1 MSALPN
7 GVTVEAMVHNA
18 QAIGRKLLLACSSLI
33 FISGLTGT
41 CLADNVTFLRIDRS
55 IVQQRIQQAPQTPE
69 QRVQTLRVMFEKA
82 GCTKDKIQ
90 VQNVPDQAF
99 PNVICTLPGTEYGTI
114 LVAARLDYD
123 SRGDEGAVGWGGVA
137 MLPLL
142 AESLTSTNHRHT
154 LVFAAFSGADT
165 AGASWYWKNLSDAQR
180 REFRGVVDLDHLG
193 RTPASYS
200 TNANGAVMA
209 SLLPAA
215 ARALRIDPD
224 PQSIADVPEGYAAFF
239 QRAHVPAVTIYS
251 AGYLSNDASGAQSP
265 ATVNPLLPTDVHQVP
280 SSTPPSFA
288 LKTALDPATYNQTY
302 NLLCVYVLFL
312 DRGLGA
318 SKHPAP
324 ETQVAKAEA
333 PKPIEDAPPTVSAA
347 APVPLP
353 DVLRP
358 AKASMPSTGTEIAS
372 IAPGTSAPNTSAGA
386 TIHVNA
392 RLVQFDVVV
401 TDSQGRPV
409 KNLTAADFTVLQD
422 GKPQAI
428 RAFELHSPAVDQA
441 TTPVAVGIKPTAT
454 ATAANTYT
462 NVPAKAPQNS
472 WTVVLFDVLN
482 TATSDQAYARSQ
494 LLQLLKG
501 IPAGKPVALF
511 VLTQRLE
518 MLQGFTE
525 DPKQLMQMAELLD
538 PSKSQILTTMVE
550 RERTVANITATAQ
563 QAAPAVNTGAGGGGF
578 SSDSMVYNQA
588 SRIEQSYNDYEAFR
602 TTDRVRFTLEAM
614 QGLARAVSGYPGRKN
629 LIWLSGSFPV
639 QIEPDPASP
648 DEFRNVADFQDAI
661 RQTGS
666 LLATS
671 RVAVYPVDVRGL
683 QNKGID
689 ISVATAENQVMS
701 DVAPGSAHGVI
712 STSSSNAGATI
723 NAETVALSNDRITM
737 KSMAEQT
744 GGEAFVNTND
754 LKRVINRSLEDGS
767 TYYTLAY
774 TPPKEDAGGGYHRVV
789 VKLPSKG
796 LKLAY
801 RRGYYSIPQQVTG
814 GPEGTAALRAALQP
828 GMPPAT
834 SMLLTTSIEP
844 PDATRSDV
852 KINYVINSDGVV
864 FADVP
869 DNKKRAQLDC
879 MVIAFDSSGKEVAHA
894 SDTLDA
900 TIPLNAYAAVQQYGL
915 PAHQLISLP
924 PGKYNLRIGVMDR
937 TTQQIGTVDAPL
949 VVPNTA
955 VAQR

>member
-1 MSALPN
+1 MMHKAD
-7 GVTVEAMVHNA
+7 TAE
-18 QAIGRKLLLACSSLI
+18 RKILLACSGLI
-33 FISGLTGT
+33 FLSGLIGT
-41 CLADNVTFLRIDRS
+41 CVADNVTFLRIDRS

-90 VQNVPDQAF
+90 VQTVPDQAF
-99 PNVICTLPGTEYGTI
+99 PNVICTLPGSEYGTI
-114 LVAARLDYD
+114 LIASRLDYD
-123 SRGDEGAVGWGGVA
+123 SRGDEGAVGWGGVM

-154 LVFAAFSGADT
+154 LVFAAFSGTNT

-180 REFRGVVDLDHLG
+180 REFRGVVDLDHVG
-193 RTPASYS
+193 RTAAAYS
-200 TNANGAVMA
+200 TIANGAVMA
-209 SLLPAA
+209 RLLPAA
-215 ARALRIDPD
+215 AKALRIDPD
-224 PQSIADVPEGYAAFF
+224 PQPVADVPEGYAAFF
-239 QRAHVPAVTIYS
+239 QRAHVPSITIYS
-251 AGYLSNDASGAQSP
+251 AGYVSNGAGGAQSP
-265 ATVNPLLPTDVHQVP
+265 VNANPLLPNDVHQVGTT
-280 SSTPPSFA
+280 TPASFA
-288 LKTALDPATYNQTY
+288 LKTALDPATYDQTY

-324 ETQVAKAEA
+324 DVQVAKAEA
-333 PKPIEDAPPTVSAA
+333 PKSMEAADAPPRVTA

-358 AKASMPSTGTEIAS
+358 AQPTMPSSGTEVAS
-372 IAPGTSAPNTSAGA
+372 AAPGSSVPNTSAGA

-409 KNLTAADFTVLQD
+409 KDLTAADFTVLQD
-422 GKPQAI
+422 GKPQSV

-441 TTPVAVGIKPTAT
+441 STPVAGGIKPTAT

-482 TATSDQAYARSQ
+482 TAPSDQAYARSQ

-525 DPKQLMQMAELLD
+525 DPKQLVQMAELLD
-538 PSKSQILTTMVE
+538 PAKSQILTTMVE
-550 RERTVANITATAQ
+550 RERTVANIIATAQ

-683 QNKGID
+683 QMKGVD

-712 STSSSNAGATI
+712 STSASNAGATI

-774 TPPKEDAGGGYHRVV
+774 TPPKEDPGGGYHRVV
-789 VKLPSKG
+789 VKLPNKG

-801 RRGYYSIPQQVTG
+801 RRGYYSIPQQATMG
-814 GPEGTAALRAALQP
+814 EAGTAALRAALQP
-828 GMPPAT
+828 GMPPST
-834 SMLLTTSIEP
+834 SMLLTASIEP
-844 PDATRSDV
+844 PDGTRKDV
-852 KINYVINSDGVV
+852 KINYVINSDGVD

-879 MVIAFDSSGKEVAHA
+879 MVIAFDASGKEVAHA

-900 TIPLNAYAAVQQYGL
+900 TIPLNVYATVQQYGL

-924 PGKYNLRIGVMDR
+924 PGRYNLRIGIMDK